1 MVAVLFAQAA
11 GGGSGAISSQLIM
24 LGLIIA
30 IFYFLLIMPAR
41 RRQKQHQSMIDALQA
56 GDKVITNGG
65 LLGTVIK
72 IEEGVVRLRLG
83 TGVEVSVLRSHIAG
97 KQGEESQ

>member
-1 MVAVLFAQAA
+1 MFAVLFAQSSGAT
-11 GGGSGAISSQLIM
+11 SGAISSQLIM

-41 RRQKQHQSMIDALQA
+41 RRQKQHQTMIDGLQS

-65 LLGTVIK
+65 LLGTVTR
-72 IEEGVVRLRLG
+72 IEEGVLRLRLG
-83 TGVEVSVLRSHIAG
+83 TGVEVSVLRSHISG